1 MRKTAHHKRPE
12 RRKRVRRVLLDR
24 RATRCREPDQRRG
37 PGRRRDDE
45 ESISVWEVAST
56 SESLPGDRRLGSRRA
71 AGVKV
76 LAYDGVEMKKYR
88 LRDISLDGAFLET
101 KNFALTKGT
110 NLEVVLKIRSGGKAT
125 YCRLPAMVIR
135 AEEDGAAVMFAH
147 LDEQADNTL
156 LKIVKPFKQKPN
168 AKVQDI
174 RSNDQRFPRRV

>member
-1 MRKTAHHKRPE
+1 MRETAHHKSPE
-12 RRKRVRRVLLDR
+12 QRKRVRRVFPDR
-24 RATRCREPDQRRG
+24 RATRCGEPDRRRG

-45 ESISVWEVAST
+45 ESMSVGGVVST
-56 SESLPGDRRLGSRRA
+56 SEPLPGDRRLGSRRA

-76 LAYDGVEMKKYR
+76 LAYDGVEMKKCR

-125 YCRLPAMVIR
+125 HCRLPAMVIR
-135 AEEDGAAVMFAH
+135 AERGGAAVMFAH

-156 LKIVKPFKQKPN
+156 LEIVKPFKKKPN
-168 AKVQDI
+168 A
-174 RSNDQRFPRRV
+174 RRKP